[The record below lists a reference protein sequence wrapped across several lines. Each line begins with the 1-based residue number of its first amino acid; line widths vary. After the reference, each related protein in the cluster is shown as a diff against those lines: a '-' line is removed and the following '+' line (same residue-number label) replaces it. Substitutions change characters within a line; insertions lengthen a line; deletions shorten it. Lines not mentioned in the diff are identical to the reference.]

1 MSPAGPRA
9 IVLIGMMGSG
19 KSAVGLA
26 LASRLGRNFVDVDA
40 TIEADAGRPVATIF
54 SEEGEAGFRER
65 EREAILEAT
74 TTENAVIAC
83 GGGAVLDPANV
94 AQLKAHGTIVWLRVT
109 PAVAAGRLGTDQ
121 GRPVLQRMDGD
132 LAERLERLIAAR
144 APAYETAADLTVQAD
159 GPVDQ
164 VAEAILR
171 NKL

>member
-121 GRPVLQRMDGD
+121 GRPVLQRMEGD

-144 APAYETAADLTVQAD
+144 AIVYETAADFTVQAD

>member
-26 LASRLGRNFVDVDA
+26 LACRLGRNFVDVDA
-40 TIEADAGRPVATIF
+40 CIEADAGRPVAAIF

-65 EREAILEAT
+65 EREAIAEAT
-74 TTENAVIAC
+74 KTQNAVIAC

-94 AQLKAHGTIVWLRVT
+94 AHLKTHGTIVWLRVT
-109 PAVAAGRLGTDQ
+109 PQVAAQRLGTDQ
-121 GRPVLQRMDGD
+121 GRPVLQRMEGS
-132 LAERLERLIAAR
+132 LAERLDKLITAR
-144 APAYETAADLTVQAD
+144 AIAYEAAADLTVQAD

>member
-1 MSPAGPRA
+1 M
-9 IVLIGMMGSG
+9 LIGMMGSG

-26 LASRLGRNFVDVDA
+26 LACRLGRNFVDVDA
-40 TIEADAGRPVATIF
+40 AIEADAGRPVAAIF

-65 EREAILEAT
+65 EREAIAEAT
-74 TTENAVIAC
+74 KTHNAVIAC

-94 AQLKAHGTIVWLRVT
+94 AQLKTHGTIVWLRVT
-109 PAVAAGRLGTDQ
+109 PETAAKRLGTDQ
-121 GRPVLQRMDGD
+121 GRPLLQRMEGS
-132 LAERLERLIAAR
+132 LEERLDQLIAAR
-144 APAYETAADLTVQAD
+144 AIAYETAADFTVQAD

>member
-1 MSPAGPRA
+1 MNPAGPRA

-40 TIEADAGRPVATIF
+40 CIEAGAGRQVATIF
-54 SEEGEAGFRER
+54 REEGEAGFRER
-65 EREAILEAT
+65 EREAIAEAT
-74 TTENAVIAC
+74 KTENAVIAC

-94 AQLKAHGTIVWLRVT
+94 AHLKTHGTIVWLRVT
-109 PAVAAGRLGTDQ
+109 PEVAAERLGTDQ
-121 GRPVLQRMDGD
+121 GRPVLQRMEGD
-132 LAERLERLIAAR
+132 LAERLDKLIAAR
-144 APAYETAADLTVQAD
+144 APAYESAADLTVQAD

>member
-26 LASRLGRNFVDVDA
+26 LACRLGRNFVDVDA
-40 TIEADAGRPVATIF
+40 TIEAGAGRPVAAIF
-54 SEEGEAGFRER
+54 TEEGETGFRER
-65 EREAILEAT
+65 EREAIAEAT
-74 TTENAVIAC
+74 KTENAVIAC

-94 AQLKAHGTIVWLRVT
+94 AQLKTHGTIVWLRVT
-109 PAVAAGRLGTDQ
+109 PEVAAERLGTDQ
-121 GRPVLQRMDGD
+121 GRPVLQRMEGG
-132 LAERLERLIAAR
+132 LAERLSKLISAR
-144 APAYETAADLTVQAD
+144 APAYQTAADFTVQAD

>member
-1 MSPAGPRA
+1 VSPAGPRA

-26 LASRLGRNFVDVDA
+26 LAGRLGRNFVDVDA
-40 TIEADAGRPVATIF
+40 TIEAGAGRPVSVIF
-54 SEEGEAGFRER
+54 TEEGEAGFRER
-65 EREAILEAT
+65 EREAIREVT

-94 AQLKAHGTIVWLRVT
+94 AQLKTHGTIVWLRVT
-109 PAVAAGRLGTDQ
+109 PEVAAERLGTDR
-121 GRPVLQRMDGD
+121 GRPVLQRMEGD
-132 LAERLERLIAAR
+132 LAERLEQLIAAR
-144 APAYETAADLTVQAD
+144 APAYETAADFTVQAD

>member
-1 MSPAGPRA
+1 VTPGGPRA

-26 LASRLGRNFVDVDA
+26 LAGRLGRNFVDVDA
-40 TIEADAGRPVATIF
+40 CIEADAGRTVAAIF
-54 SEEGEAGFRER
+54 REEGEAGFRDR

-74 TTENAVIAC
+74 KTKNAVIAC

-94 AQLKAHGTIVWLRVT
+94 AALHAHGTIVWLRVT
-109 PAVAAGRLGTDQ
+109 PEAAAERLGSDQ
-121 GRPVLQRMDGD
+121 GRPVLEAMEGELSDR
-132 LAERLERLIAAR
+132 LAHLIAR
-144 APAYETAADLTVQAD
+144 RGPAYEAAADFTVQAD
-159 GPVDQ
+159 GPVEQ

>member
-1 MSPAGPRA
+1 VNPAGPRA

-26 LASRLGRNFVDVDA
+26 LASRLGRNFVDVDV
-40 TIEADAGRPVATIF
+40 TIEAGAGRPVATIF
-54 SEEGEAGFRER
+54 TEEGEAGFRER
-65 EREAILEAT
+65 EREAIAEAT
-74 TTENAVIAC
+74 KTENAVIAC

-94 AQLKAHGTIVWLRVT
+94 AQLKNHGTIVWLRVT
-109 PAVAAGRLGTDQ
+109 PEVAAERLGTDQ
-121 GRPVLQRMDGD
+121 GRPVLQRMEGD
-132 LAERLERLIAAR
+132 LAERLDKLISAR
-144 APAYETAADLTVQAD
+144 APAYETAADFTVQAD

>member
-1 MSPAGPRA
+1 VNPAGPRA

-40 TIEADAGRPVATIF
+40 CIEAGAGRQVATIF
-54 SEEGEAGFRER
+54 REEGEAGFRER
-65 EREAILEAT
+65 EREAIAEAT
-74 TTENAVIAC
+74 KTENAVIAC

-94 AQLKAHGTIVWLRVT
+94 AHLKTHGTIVWLRVT
-109 PAVAAGRLGTDQ
+109 PEVAAERLGTDQ
-121 GRPVLQRMDGD
+121 GRPVLQRMEGG
-132 LAERLERLIAAR
+132 LVERLDKLISAR
-144 APAYETAADLTVQAD
+144 APAYEWAADFTVQAD